1 MSSSPNIKTVAVV
14 GCGSIGASWASLF
27 AHHGL
32 KTTVYD
38 PNPLAEKTLRTIEAE
53 ASKVF
58 ASLNTNNNNPN
69 TITCPP
75 TSITFTTSLP
85 TALLNA
91 DFVQEN
97 GPENLSVKSNLLT
110 QIDVLLPPHVPILTS
125 TSGLTCSS
133 LTLSVQ
139 HPSRLAVG
147 HPFNPPHLIPLV
159 EVVGSPQTSPETIT
173 TAMNFYTSL
182 GKKPIHL
189 QREIP
194 GHIANRLQAALFR
207 EILHLVESDVA
218 TVSDIETAMEF
229 GPGLRWGVMGPS
241 TLFHLGGGSGDGEGN
256 GGGAEHFSK
265 HILRPM
271 MGWCAEETPVLGE
284 ELREKWVSQTGE
296 VVQGEE
302 FEELCRRRDEGIVGI
317 LREKK

>member
-1 MSSSPNIKTVAVV
+1 MSDPSKIKIVAVI
-14 GCGSIGASWASLF
+14 GCGSIGASWAALF
-27 AHHGL
+27 AYHGL
-32 KTTVYD
+32 QTTVYD
-38 PNPLAEKTLRTIEAE
+38 PNPLAEKTLRSIEAE

-58 ASLNTNNNNPN
+58 ASLETTSNKP
-69 TITCPP
+69 TITCSSS
-75 TSITFTTSLP
+75 TITFTTSLP

-97 GPENLSVKSNLLT
+97 GPENLSIKSTLLT
-110 QIDVLLPPHVPILTS
+110 QIDALLPPNIPILTS

-133 LTLSVQ
+133 LFPALQ

-159 EVVGSPQTSPETIT
+159 EVVGSPQTSPETIA
-173 TAMNFYTSL
+173 TAMAFYSSL

-189 QREIP
+189 KREIP

-218 TVSDIETAMEF
+218 TVSDIETAMEY

-241 TLFHLGGGSGDGEGN
+241 TLFHLGGGSGDAEGN

-271 MGWCAEETPVLGE
+271 MGWCAEETPLLGE
-284 ELREKWVSQTGE
+284 ELREKWVRQTGE
-296 VVQGEE
+296 AVKGEE
-302 FEELCRRRDEGIVGI
+302 FGELCRRRDEGIVGI
-317 LREKK
+317 LKEKS